1 MRVFNTQ
8 EIKEEPHVGAARRGV
23 RRFASGLGFS
33 EDQLAELD
41 IVVQEIG
48 TNAVRYASGGGC
60 LHWAET
66 LGEEPGLELF
76 YFDKG
81 PGVYDLDR
89 ALRDGVSSGGSL
101 GTGFGAM
108 RRLLDEFDAYSTIK
122 GTTRRLTTARRTTY
136 GTAILGRKWVAQHSS
151 DEVLRSRARRMTR
164 RLGVWSRP
172 HPGEE
177 NNGDAYF
184 VKEHNGETL
193 LAVVDG
199 LGHGR
204 GASEAAHAA
213 LDTLEQWK
221 GEPLDE
227 LILAVHDALR
237 ATRGA
242 VMGAVVLNPARE
254 SFNYAGVGN
263 VEVRVLGAADPARP
277 IPSNG
282 TLGARLSQVRV
293 WPHRWTEGT
302 MLVIASDGI
311 SATWDANAYPGL
323 AARSPQLLAGIL
335 QRDFSRNSDD
345 ATVLVYK

>member
-1 MRVFNTQ
+1 MRVINRQ
-8 EIKEEPHVGAARRGV
+8 EIKDEAQVGAARRGV
-23 RRFASGLGFS
+23 HRFASRLGFS
-33 EDQLAELD
+33 ADRLAELD

-48 TNAVRYASGGGC
+48 TNAARYSSGGGC

-81 PGVYDLDR
+81 PGIYDLDR

-108 RRLLDEFDAYSTIK
+108 RRLLDEFDAYSVVK
-122 GTTRRLTTARRTTY
+122 GTTRRLTTVRRTTH
-136 GTAILGRKWVAQHSS
+136 GTALLGRKWVAPVA
-151 DEVLRSRARRMTR
+151 DEGQRDRARLLTR
-164 RLGVWSRP
+164 RVGVWSRP
-172 HPGEE
+172 RPGEE
-177 NNGDAYF
+177 TNGDAYF
-184 VKEHNGETL
+184 IGQHDGETL

-204 GASEAAHAA
+204 GAREAAAAA
-213 LDTLEQWK
+213 LDVLGQWR
-221 GEPLDE
+221 GEPLNE
-227 LILAVHDALR
+227 VILATHDALR

-242 VMGAVVLNPARE
+242 VMGAVVLDPARE

-263 VEVRVLGAADPARP
+263 VEVRVLGAAEAARP
-277 IPSNG
+277 IPTNG

-302 MLVIASDGI
+302 TLVIASDGI
-311 SATWDANAYPGL
+311 SATWDAAAYPGL
-323 AARSPQLLAGIL
+323 VARSPQMLAGIL
-335 QRDFSRNSDD
+335 LRDFGRNSDD
-345 ATVLVYK
+345 ATVLVYR

>member
-1 MRVFNTQ
+1 MRVFNKQ
-8 EIKEEPHVGAARRGV
+8 DIKDEAQVGAARRGV
-23 RRFASGLGFS
+23 HRFASRLGFS
-33 EDQLAELD
+33 DDRLSEID

-48 TNAVRYASGGGC
+48 TNAARYATSGGC
-60 LHWAET
+60 LHWGET
-66 LGEEPGLELF
+66 IGPEPGIELF

-81 PGVYDLDR
+81 PGIYDLDR

-108 RRLLDEFDAYSTIK
+108 RRLLDEFDAYSTVK
-122 GTTRRLTTARRTTY
+122 GTTRRLTTARRSTY
-136 GTAILGRKWVAQHSS
+136 GTALLGRKWVADDGGLDA
-151 DEVLRSRARRMTR
+151 DEARRHLR

-172 HPGEE
+172 RPDEE
-177 NNGDAYF
+177 TNGDAYF
-184 VKEHNGETL
+184 VGHHGNETL

-204 GASEAAHAA
+204 GAREAAAA
-213 LDTLEQWK
+213 AVEVLEQWR

-227 LILAVHDALR
+227 LTLAVHDALR

-242 VMGAVVLNPARE
+242 VMGAVRIDPARE
-254 SFNYAGVGN
+254 KFTYAGVGN
-263 VEVRVLGAADPARP
+263 VEVRVLGSAEPARP

-282 TLGARLSQVRV
+282 TLGARLSSVRV

-302 MLVIASDGI
+302 TLVIASDGI

-323 AARSPQLLAGIL
+323 ITRSPQLLAGVL
-335 QRDFSRNSDD
+335 LRDFGRNSDD
-345 ATVLVYK
+345 ATVLVYR